1 MEQLFTLPDITIRY
15 MSSNEDWTTEREES
29 LEDIVWVL
37 VLEGKIGIG
46 VDAFEYRLQDSE
58 SIVIQPNQSF
68 RLFADSTETTYV
80 SFRFAASR
88 LNGFENKLN
97 PTFPP
102 VAVMSTRKL
111 LGEWSSRWFLGIDS
125 TVDVMTFIQHHLID
139 TSLEDEDMFAPVLR
153 VIHDSYHTELRIE
166 ELSRIVHQSKYQ
178 FIRRFRERI
187 GQTPYQY
194 ITRQR
199 LIRAKSL
206 LRYSDLTLLAISQE
220 VGFNS
225 PAQLNK
231 HFTEWVGCTPAR
243 FRENQ
248 GHLLKR
254 E

>member
-125 TVDVMTFIQHHLID
+125 TVDVMTFIQD
-139 TSLEDEDMFAPVLR
+139 R
-153 VIHDSYHTELRIE
+153 
-166 ELSRIVHQSKYQ
+166 
-178 FIRRFRERI
+178 
-187 GQTPYQY
+187 
-194 ITRQR
+194 
-199 LIRAKSL
+199 KS
-206 LRYSDLTLLAISQE
+206 
-220 VGFNS
+220 V
-225 PAQLNK
+225 
-231 HFTEWVGCTPAR
+231 V
-243 FRENQ
+243 
-248 GHLLKR
+248 
-254 E
+254 